1 MSKTEANP
9 LNSAIQIFK
18 QYQKLGLDAI
28 NQIDSDGI
36 NWCPEPESNSIAIIV
51 KHLHGNMKSRWTDFL
66 TSDGEKSWRLRDV
79 EFEYENVSKDF
90 VLNQYNEGW
99 DFLFNAL
106 TPLVQTDLS
115 KIVTIRGEEHSVLEA
130 INRQIAHYSYHVG
143 QIVYLAKAVKS
154 EHWKSLSIPKNKS
167 VDFNK
172 NMGHQ

>member
-18 QYQKLGLDAI
+18 QYQKLGLEAM
-28 NQIDSDGI
+28 NQIDSEGI
-36 NWCPEPESNSIAIIV
+36 NWCPESESNSIAVIV

-66 TSDGEKSWRLRDV
+66 VSDGEKVWRERDA
-79 EFEYENVSKDF
+79 EFVGENLSKDF

-99 DFLFNAL
+99 EYLYNAL
-106 TPLVQTDLS
+106 RPLVQTDLS

-167 VDFNK
+167 DEYNNK
-172 NMGHQ
+172 VKQS